1 MSADTFMN
9 DFLSPAWWVS
19 VVLIGLIINLLS
31 AYAKPQVDTF
41 LGSISSTC
49 KAHVERRRKAY
60 KEKIELYLQ
69 NPPLIVI
76 AGAELSHTIYRAII
90 WLVLA
95 FFMFVYSASPA
106 EELKGTGYLTP
117 PPFVTLPMVKQVA
130 RGLSIFLVFSWGF
143 ASTSATTQRQF
154 LKDVETRLL
163 GRSKDGQERNLT

>member
-1 MSADTFMN
+1 MCD
-9 DFLSPAWWVS
+9 VS
-19 VVLIGLIINLLS
+19 SDEQI
-31 AYAKPQVDTF
+31 AKVF
-41 LGSISSTC
+41 
-49 KAHVERRRKAY
+49 E
-60 KEKIELYLQ
+60 ELKGKYGTLQ
-69 NPPLIVI
+69 GIVH
-76 AGAELSHTIYRAII
+76 S
-90 WLVLA
+90 VA
-95 FFMFVYSASPA
+95 FAPA